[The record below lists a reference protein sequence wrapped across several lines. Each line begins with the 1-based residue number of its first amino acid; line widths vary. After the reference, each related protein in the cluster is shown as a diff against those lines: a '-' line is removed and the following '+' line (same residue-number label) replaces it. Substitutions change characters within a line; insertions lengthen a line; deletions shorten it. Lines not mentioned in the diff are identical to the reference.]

1 MNEINIVLTAPELVE
16 ALHKLIA
23 ALQRER
29 NKTTVEESL
38 TAEVVQNAAK
48 EPAYDLEQIMTAGAA
63 LIDEGKMN
71 ELLQLLSRFGVQA
84 VSQLR
89 PEQVDSFV
97 GELRTMGA
105 QI

>member
-29 NKTTVEESL
+29 NKTAVEESL
-38 TAEVVQNAAK
+38 TAEVVQNAAE